1 MNIALLGASGFVGSA
16 ILREA
21 LSRGHQVTA
30 VVRHPEKLQT
40 QVNLVTK
47 KCDVNNAQEL
57 AGLLSGHEV
66 VISAFNPGW
75 NNPNLYHD
83 QIKGT
88 ASILTSI
95 KLAGIKRVLWV
106 GGAGSLEI
114 KPGLLVMD
122 TPEFP
127 AQIRPASQATAEAL
141 ASLRKETDLD
151 WSFLCPTGRMEAGQ
165 RTAKFRLGADQPHID
180 EKGQSEISVEDYA
193 VAMIDELERPTH
205 IRQRFTVGY

>member
-1 MNIALLGASGFVGSA
+1 MNVALLGASGFVGSA

-30 VVRHPEKLQT
+30 VVRHPEKLPAQA
-40 QVNLVTK
+40 NLITK
-47 KCDVNNAQEL
+47 QCDVNNSQEL
-57 AGLLSGHEV
+57 AGLLSGHDA
-66 VISAFNPGW
+66 VISAYNPGW
-75 NNPNLYHD
+75 NNPNLYSD

-88 ASILTSI
+88 ESILAGI

-114 KPGLLVMD
+114 KPGFLVMD
-122 TPEFP
+122 TPDFP
-127 AQIRPASQATAEAL
+127 AHIRPASQATAEAL
-141 ASLRKETDLD
+141 ASLRNATDLD
-151 WSFLCPTGRMEAGQ
+151 WSFLCPTGKMEAGQ
-165 RTAKFRLGADQPHID
+165 RTAKFRLGADQPLID

-193 VAMIDELERPTH
+193 VAMIDELERPAH